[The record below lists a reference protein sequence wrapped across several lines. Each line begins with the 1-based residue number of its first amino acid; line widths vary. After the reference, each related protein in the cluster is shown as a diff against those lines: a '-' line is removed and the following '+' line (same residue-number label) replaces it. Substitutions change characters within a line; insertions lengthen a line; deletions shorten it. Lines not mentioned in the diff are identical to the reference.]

1 MYLIH
6 KQNCLALEHL
16 LFIPSH
22 FDNFLDVI
30 YTTSGCR
37 QLHKPCLAIDSS
49 RVGYNMSQGGL
60 KIRTGQSFETFCQM
74 ALLGVKVIYKKYIK
88 CHKKNPPKHQPWGG
102 RGGGKLFKPNILV
115 LLITLRQLH
124 NKS

>member
-1 MYLIH
+1 
-6 KQNCLALEHL
+6 
-16 LFIPSH
+16 
-22 FDNFLDVI
+22 
-30 YTTSGCR
+30 
-37 QLHKPCLAIDSS
+37 
-49 RVGYNMSQGGL
+49 MSQGGL

-88 CHKKNPPKHQPWGG
+88 CHKKIHQSTKA
-102 RGGGKLFKPNILV
+102 GGGEKLFKPNILV

>member
-37 QLHKPCLAIDSS
+37 QLHKPCLSIDSS

-60 KIRTGQSFETFCQM
+60 KIRTGQLFETFCQM

-88 CHKKNPPKHQPWGG
+88 CHKKIHQSTNP
-102 RGGGKLFKPNILV
+102 REGGGEKLFKPNILV

>member
-88 CHKKNPPKHQPWGG
+88 CHKKSTKAPTLG
-102 RGGGKLFKPNILV
+102 REGKEKLFKPNILV